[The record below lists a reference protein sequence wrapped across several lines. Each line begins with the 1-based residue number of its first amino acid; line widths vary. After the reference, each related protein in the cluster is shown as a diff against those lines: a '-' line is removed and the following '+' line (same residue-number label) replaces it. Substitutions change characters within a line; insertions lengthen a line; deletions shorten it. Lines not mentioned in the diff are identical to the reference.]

1 MATTRIMPLHTG
13 TGRDAGMAISDII
26 DYVKNPEKTDGGR
39 LIASYQCDSRTADAE
54 FLLSKRQYKTIT
66 GRTQGSDVI
75 AYHFRQSFQPGEVTP
90 EEANRIGQEFAHRF
104 LKDGNAFI
112 VCTHIDRH
120 HVHNHIIWNST
131 ALSCDRKFR
140 NFWGSTKAIRR
151 LSDTICIEHGL
162 SVIEN
167 PKRHGKSYNKW
178 LGDKAEPTRR
188 DVLRAAIDAAMEQKP
203 ADLAALLTL
212 LADDGYEIKRGK
224 NIALK
229 GKNQVRFIRLS
240 SLGEGYAEADLL
252 AALAG
257 EKSHAP
263 RKKAVVSAPE
273 KISLIIELD
282 AKFRAAKGAGYQ
294 QWASVFNAKQMSQTM
309 NYLRENKLLDY
320 AELKEKT
327 AAATA
332 RFNVLSAQIKASE
345 SRMAEIA
352 VLKTQIINYAK
363 TRTVFNGYKASGY
376 SRKYL
381 AEHESDILL
390 HRAAKKTFNDLGL
403 KSCPPS
409 RACRRNMQ
417 SCWRRKKPPTRNI
430 GRPVMKC
437 GSCLLSS
444 PMWTEFSAR
453 TRARPR
459 KKKNRSG
466 VDRFCSQASEGCAAS
481 SGTELFRGIGGSPA
495 TSKRGLCYDTGIA
508 CQLLC
513 LLQIVSSVQGS
524 DMRTRPTQN

>member
-13 TGRDAGMAISDII
+13 TGRDAGTAISDII

-54 FLLSKRQYKTIT
+54 FLFSKRQYKTIT
-66 GRTQGSDVI
+66 GRTQESDVI

-140 NFWGSTKAIRR
+140 NFWGSTKAIRC

-212 LADDGYEIKRGK
+212 LAKDGYKIKRGK

-229 GKNQVRFIRLS
+229 GKNQARFIRLS

-252 AALAG
+252 AVLAG

-403 KSCPPS
+403 KKLPTVKSLQEEYAKLLAEKKASYPEY
-409 RACRRNMQ
+409 RQARDEMRELLTIQ
-417 SCWRRKKPPTRNI
+417 SN
-430 GRPVMKC
+430 
-437 GSCLLSS
+437 
-444 PMWTEFSAR
+444 
-453 TRARPR
+453 
-459 KKKNRSG
+459 
-466 VDRFCSQASEGCAAS
+466 VDRIL
-481 SGTELFRGIGGSPA
+481 GTDAREAEKEKEQER
-495 TSKRGLCYDTGIA
+495 R
-508 CQLLC
+508 
-513 LLQIVSSVQGS
+513 
-524 DMRTRPTQN
+524 